1 MRMID
6 RCAAATTVAAAT
18 LLPLLA
24 SADTVCRQEC
34 RDNVCREVCVEV
46 ETQGRADRREQRQE
60 LREERRDERRD
71 ERRGEPGIELRVP
84 GVQLEIGR

>member
-1 MRMID
+1 MSIINRF
-6 RCAAATTVAAAT
+6 AAAATVAAAT

-24 SADTVCRQEC
+24 SADTVCRKEC
-34 RDNVCREVCVEV
+34 TENVCREVCVEV
-46 ETQGRADRREQRQE
+46 ETQGRSDRREQRQE

-71 ERRGEPGIELRVP
+71 ERRREPGIELRVP